1 MTQKYDLLTKSEKWK
16 ARVVTDGSMQDKTL
30 YRAEETSAPTVQLN
44 SILTLATIAAAKGLK
59 VKTMDIA
66 QAYLNASMSK
76 EVLVSM
82 DPKVADVIA

>member
-1 MTQKYDLLTKSEKWK
+1 MK
-16 ARVVTDGSMQDKTL
+16 ARVVTDGSMQDKSL
-30 YRAEETSAPTVQLN
+30 YRAEETSSPTVQLN

-66 QAYLNASMSK
+66 QAYLNASMPK

-82 DPKVADVIA
+82 DPKVAD